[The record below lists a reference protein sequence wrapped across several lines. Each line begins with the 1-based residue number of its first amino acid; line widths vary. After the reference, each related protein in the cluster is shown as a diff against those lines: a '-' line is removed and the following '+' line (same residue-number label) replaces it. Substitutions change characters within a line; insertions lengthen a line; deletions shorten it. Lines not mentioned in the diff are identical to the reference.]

1 MSPLERIPYAQPLQ
15 AIEPVRGIEPAND
28 TGQVYGVES
37 ARDIEVIDA
46 IEPMQLAV
54 PGSFAHP
61 MNSPRPQT
69 DRLAIGSA
77 MMSMFGFI
85 PVVCQV
91 IGLALGAMSLVRIRR
106 AKRRGIMVTGT
117 KWAVAG
123 LAGNGLLLVC
133 WVGIFAV
140 MIGLRA
146 AFSHSSE
153 TLQALTPM
161 ISQ

>member
-1 MSPLERIPYAQPLQ
+1 MSPIERVPYAQPLQ
-15 AIEPVRGIEPAND
+15 VFDPVHGIEPVDDKGSVCGVDSDGDIDVVDA
-28 TGQVYGVES
+28 TGT
-37 ARDIEVIDA
+37 
-46 IEPMQLAV
+46 MQLAA

-61 MNSPRPQT
+61 MNSPRRQT
-69 DRLAIGSA
+69 DQLAIGSV

-106 AKRRGIMVTGT
+106 AKRLGIRVTGT
-117 KWAVAG
+117 KWAVTG

-133 WVGIFAV
+133 WIGIFAV

-146 AFSHSSE
+146 VFSHSSE
-153 TLQALTPM
+153 TLQALTPLVT
-161 ISQ
+161 Q